1 MDTLTFVL
9 LGLALVFAV
18 FLNVFFKPP
27 FGKNVVKLRTEQRE
41 IALTFDDGPNPPYTD
56 RLLDVLAK
64 HDVKATF
71 FMIGNRIEK
80 HPETVQRVI
89 AEGHQIGNHS
99 YSHPLLGFL
108 PPTTVQR
115 EIERTDALI
124 RQFGVS
130 EDIAFRSPFLAR
142 YFPVAWVL
150 SKQKR
155 PHISCNVWS
164 WDWMTQNPDKIAKTV
179 LKKTL
184 STTGTGSIIVLHDG
198 IAKNVSADRAGTIE
212 ATDRIIERLKQQEY
226 RFIII

>member
-1 MDTLTFVL
+1 MDTLTIVL
-9 LGLALVFAV
+9 LGLVVGVL
-18 FLNVFFKPP
+18 LNFYVLPP
-27 FGKNVVKLRTEQRE
+27 FGRNICKISTDEKIV
-41 IALTFDDGPNPPYTD
+41 ALTFDDGPNPPYTD

-64 HDVKATF
+64 HNVKATF

-108 PPTTVQR
+108 PPSTVER

-124 RQFGVS
+124 RELGVS

-142 YFPVAWVL
+142 YFPIAWVL

-155 PHISCNVWS
+155 SS
-164 WDWMTQNPDKIAKTV
+164 YQ
-179 LKKTL
+179 L
-184 STTGTGSIIVLHDG
+184 
-198 IAKNVSADRAGTIE
+198 
-212 ATDRIIERLKQQEY
+212 
-226 RFIII
+226 